1 MTGELFC
8 GGSCA
13 TCPSGATAVTCGAA
27 ECVATACEFGLFV
40 HQGDCAMWVTRP
52 VGEPTTGA
60 SSDQGAIRVTGDDV
74 LHAGFIGQNQIR
86 YGVSRDHAQT
96 WSFESIAPVAD
107 RQVNLDFEIGSDG
120 TVYLLHSSVGGP
132 ITLETRSPLGAWTS
146 EQIDPGHNALRNSS
160 EDYYTDSTHAAAL
173 ALDSG
178 NAPHVVYVD
187 TDTIRYLHRTT
198 AGWQRETVLAEVSSS
213 IDVAFG
219 PDGNLNFVANDRRSS
234 VFAYVIFVRDSAG
247 TWSEQEIYSYRDT
260 GSGAD
265 VVSMDRLVFGP
276 DGRPY
281 VQARAGGGISA
292 GSGTCTGNRLV
303 LYSRSGSAWS
313 STLVDVGLHGGASN
327 IGQTVFMAGDL
338 YVPHYNDS
346 VDFPYPGYGVPQIVY
361 SRMRGS
367 SVLEEQ
373 VGYFTSVAPPCQWTR
388 NLDAVVDSNEVP
400 YLLTTSRTA
409 PGLAGGVFPAPRIT
423 TIQIYEP

>member
-1 MTGELFC
+1 M
-8 GGSCA
+8 
-13 TCPSGATAVTCGAA
+13 
-27 ECVATACEFGLFV
+27 
-40 HQGDCAMWVTRP
+40 
-52 VGEPTTGA
+52 
-60 SSDQGAIRVTGDDV
+60 
-74 LHAGFIGQNQIR
+74 
-86 YGVSRDHAQT
+86 
-96 WSFESIAPVAD
+96 
-107 RQVNLDFEIGSDG
+107 
-120 TVYLLHSSVGGP
+120 
-132 ITLETRSPLGAWTS
+132 
-146 EQIDPGHNALRNSS
+146 RNSS

-346 VDFPYPGYGVPQIVY
+346 VDFPYPGYGVPQCLFAHAWIERTGGTSWLLYQRSPAVPVDPQPRR
-361 SRMRGS
+361 SRGFERSALPPHDIAHSTGIGRRSFPS
-367 SVLEEQ
+367 SADHNNPDLRAIA
-373 VGYFTSVAPPCQWTR
+373 VGRERQRRRIRYDGLLLRAEPFPRIELGTYGLR
-388 NLDAVVDSNEVP
+388 NLNESVVH
-400 YLLTTSRTA
+400 
-409 PGLAGGVFPAPRIT
+409 
-423 TIQIYEP
+423 Q